1 MKFFIKAYKTY
12 GNIGVKVS
20 VIQRDAF
27 ATRRVTLDDRFL
39 VGFSISFGR
48 LLLLGKMILSQIITV
63 VGPP

>member
-1 MKFFIKAYKTY
+1 MKKYIKAYKTY

-27 ATRRVTLDDRFL
+27 ATRRVTLDDTFL
-39 VGFSISFGR
+39 DVFSIPFGR
-48 LLLLGKMILSQIITV
+48 LLLLGKMILSQNITV